1 MPHTIKDIADKLEVS
16 TATVSRALRGLPNVA
31 PSTRARVLQ
40 IAKELNYSIDPRAS
54 RLASGRT
61 MNIGIVM
68 PLVDTWFYSK
78 LATAAEAMLIGS
90 DYYVTRYNVDSLSD
104 QTDHFKRLSAGRHV
118 DGLIVATAALG
129 KEDIDILRN
138 LKVPVVTVETRTE
151 DFASISIDNTQAAQ
165 IATRYLIN
173 LGHERIG
180 IITGLQ
186 DDPMHFS
193 VPQERLAGYH
203 AALEEYELETRPGL
217 EVSGNFS
224 LAGGAEAMIEL
235 LSVRYPPTAIF
246 AFSDEMAIGALK
258 SIREMNLRVPEDISV
273 IGFDDHDIAEY
284 VGLTTIHQPVVEYG
298 EKAVS
303 IILDLLENPGD
314 ITRPHLELDTQ
325 LVVRSTTG
333 PPMR

>member
-1 MPHTIKDIADKLEVS
+1 MPPTIKDIADKLGVS

-40 IAKELNYSIDPRAS
+40 IAKDLNYSIDPRAS
-54 RLASGRT
+54 SLASGRT

-78 LATAAEAMLIGS
+78 LATAAEAMLIDS
-90 DYYVTRYNVDSLSD
+90 EYYVTRYNVDSLSD
-104 QTDHFKRLSAGRHV
+104 QTAHFRRLSNGRHV

-129 KEDIDILRN
+129 KEDIDILHN
-138 LKVPVVTVETRTE
+138 LKVPVVTVETSTK
-151 DFASISIDNTQAAQ
+151 DFASISVDNALAAQ

-173 LGHERIG
+173 LGHKRIG
-180 IITGLQ
+180 LITGLQ

-193 VPQERLAGYH
+193 VPQERLLGYH
-203 AALEEYELETRPGL
+203 TALEEYELEVRPEL

-235 LSVRYPPTAIF
+235 LSVRYPPTAVF
-246 AFSDEMAIGALK
+246 ALSDEMAIGALK

-273 IGFDDHDIAEY
+273 LGFDDHDIAEY
-284 VGLTTIHQPVVEYG
+284 IGLTTVRQPVVDYG
-298 EKAVS
+298 EKAIS
-303 IILDLLENPGD
+303 MLLNLLENPENG
-314 ITRPHLELDTQ
+314 THPHVKLDTQ
-325 LVVRSTTG
+325 LIVRSTTG